1 MSRLLLWLAQ
11 KPWKRLG
18 LLVAAALIAAGPLA
32 LLVASSGLVPITAS
46 DGHWRITSWFLHYTM
61 QRSVA
66 INAPTVEPPPATRQS
81 LLRGAGAYELSCV
94 LCHGAPGR
102 PQAPFSLSMTPTTP
116 WLPPRVGE
124 WSDQELFWI
133 VHKGVKYTAMPAW
146 PAASRED
153 EVWDMVSFLRALDG
167 LSPERYEELVFG
179 SPQQRVAIAAPD
191 DLRDTIEV
199 CARCH
204 GDDGNG
210 REGAFPRLAGQAQP
224 YLLESLRAYATVRRH
239 GGAMQSALAGLSDG
253 TLQQLADHYATLP
266 AKAIENEAGSG
277 DLRRG
282 ERIALEG
289 LRDRRVPAC
298 GSCHEPNHPRSPRI
312 PTLSGQ
318 PADYLAQQLR
328 LFKEQR
334 RGGSDRAHLMR
345 PVASMLEDADIDD
358 VAAYYAS
365 RQAVESAR

>member
-1 MSRLLLWLAQ
+1 MRRLLLWLAE
-11 KPWKRLG
+11 KPWQRLG
-18 LLVAAALIAAGPLA
+18 LLAMAALPCVVVLA
-32 LLVASSGLVPITAS
+32 LLTAASGLVPIAAS
-46 DGHWRITSWFLHYTM
+46 DGHWRVTDWFLHYTM

-66 INAPTVEPPPATRQS
+66 IRAPAEEPPAATRQG

-102 PQAPFSLSMTPTTP
+102 PQAPFSLAMTPPTP
-116 WLPPRVGE
+116 SLPPKVGE
-124 WSDQELFWI
+124 WSAQELFWI
-133 VHKGVKYTAMPAW
+133 VHEGIKYTAMPAW

-153 EVWDMVSFLRALDG
+153 EVWDMVSFLRELG
-167 LSPERYEELVFG
+167 TMPSQRYDELVFG
-179 SPQQRVAIAAPD
+179 SSQPRSPVAAPD
-191 DLRDTIEV
+191 ELRDTVEV

-210 REGAFPRLAGQAQP
+210 RDGAFPRLAGQMQA
-224 YLLESLRAYATVRRH
+224 YLLESLRAYSAGHRH
-239 GGAMQSALAGLSDG
+239 GGAMQSALAGLSDD
-253 TLQQLADHYATLP
+253 TLRQLADHYAALP
-266 AKAIENEAGSG
+266 AKAAQGEAVTG
-277 DLRRG
+277 DARRG

-289 LRDRRVPAC
+289 LRERPVPAC
-298 GSCHEPNHPRSPRI
+298 AGCHEPNHPRSARI

-318 PADYLAQQLR
+318 PAEYLAQQLR

-334 RGGSDRAHLMR
+334 RGGSDRAHLMQ

-365 RQAVESAR
+365 RRAEEPDP